1 MPGCFPHHSL
11 VTEFFKRCQTMPHA
25 SLFVSGI
32 VCIGERGR
40 VHQDFNF
47 LPFSLEKKSHVT
59 MTKSLAKE
67 DYKLKQQESPLQH
80 LKSCD
85 LGGGEPAPSQ
95 VGITK
100 EAASAP
106 AEAVMVDAGHLQ
118 SKVWL

>member
-1 MPGCFPHHSL
+1 MPPIFFLGRPL
-11 VTEFFKRCQTMPHA
+11 VGPGIYPGTEMDCAVQANEKERRKTFEQDAGRCLNCPLAQIP
-25 SLFVSGI
+25 LGI
-32 VCIGERGR
+32 
-40 VHQDFNF
+40 Q
-47 LPFSLEKKSHVT
+47 P
-59 MTKSLAKE
+59 KSLAKE

>member
-11 VTEFFKRCQTMPHA
+11 VTEFFKRCQTMAHA

-59 MTKSLAKE
+59 MKSGVKDSCCECLPIAGLFIFTICYSFIFSFTVK
-67 DYKLKQQESPLQH
+67 PL
-80 LKSCD
+80 
-85 LGGGEPAPSQ
+85 
-95 VGITK
+95 
-100 EAASAP
+100 
-106 AEAVMVDAGHLQ
+106 
-118 SKVWL
+118 